1 MDCLEH
7 ENASEICQRS
17 SAQGL
22 FFMVHELLE
31 KKMAN
36 ISENVSKVMCARA
49 VSWNVESMEKLCR
62 KPRLP
67 R

>member
-1 MDCLEH
+1 MDCHEH
-7 ENASEICQRS
+7 EKINQIVSLVMYTRAV
-17 SAQGL
+17 
-22 FFMVHELLE
+22 FHELLE
-31 KKMAN
+31 RKVAN
-36 ISENVSKVMCARA
+36 ISETVSKVMCARA